1 MLFTK
6 HAGLSGKQLF
16 CMDAVWYRHFI
27 KFQQCVWF
35 TLAENI
41 LTLLPI
47 PSEDHVKYCFAGKS
61 VLGIFFSLRDYCCV
75 CSPDLSIFSMRSCG
89 PVNSLRVGT
98 CVPVVA
104 TDELLKICSRIG
116 GNEAPDSIDI
126 SDNTHKTHDRRSNMF
141 AELCKTGQLLGKP
154 FSYRPI
160 PSLDAVTRI

>member
-1 MLFTK
+1 MESNSFEWMRFDIATSSSSSSVSDSRLLKTF
-6 HAGLSGKQLF
+6 SLF
-16 CMDAVWYRHFI
+16 CPYPRR
-27 KFQQCVWF
+27 
-35 TLAENI
+35 T
-41 LTLLPI
+41 T
-47 PSEDHVKYCFAGKS
+47 VKYCFAGKS

-104 TDELLKICSRIG
+104 RDELLKICSRIG
-116 GNEAPDSIDI
+116 GNEAPGSIDI
-126 SDNTHKTHDRRSNMF
+126 SDNTHKTQDRRSNMF
-141 AELCKTGQLLGKP
+141 AELCKTGQLLVKP